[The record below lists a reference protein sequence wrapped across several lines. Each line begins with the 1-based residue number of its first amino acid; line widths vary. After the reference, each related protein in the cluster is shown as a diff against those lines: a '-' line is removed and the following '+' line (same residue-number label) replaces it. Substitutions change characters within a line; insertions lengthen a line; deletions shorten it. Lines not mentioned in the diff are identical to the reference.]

1 MMGGRPLDIDVL
13 IIDEAQDLS
22 TAQWR
27 YVSETFCNAK
37 RVYIGGD
44 DDQAIFEWSGA
55 DVNHFINLNGTKTVL
70 DKSYRIPKS
79 IHTLAENISGKIKT
93 RNDKKYT
100 SRQEEGSIE
109 YWMNV
114 DDINMSSGTW
124 LLLARNSYLLGELA
138 AVAKQQGYN
147 YTLKNKNAV
156 SKTLVKAIQLW
167 EKHRKGLILSDNEK
181 EQIKLYV
188 DVWDTSKIWHEAFG
202 KMPAEE
208 REFYVSMLRRGES
221 LTNEPRIKISTIH
234 GSKGGEADNVVLLTD
249 MAYNTW
255 EATNL
260 NQDSEYRVWY
270 VGVTRAKQN
279 LNIIMPRGRYHFE
292 L

>member
-1 MMGGRPLDIDVL
+1 
-13 IIDEAQDLS
+13 
-22 TAQWR
+22 
-27 YVSETFCNAK
+27 
-37 RVYIGGD
+37 
-44 DDQAIFEWSGA
+44 
-55 DVNHFINLNGTKTVL
+55 
-70 DKSYRIPKS
+70 
-79 IHTLAENISGKIKT
+79 
-93 RNDKKYT
+93 
-100 SRQEEGSIE
+100 
-109 YWMNV
+109 
-114 DDINMSSGTW
+114 
-124 LLLARNSYLLGELA
+124 
-138 AVAKQQGYN
+138 
-147 YTLKNKNAV
+147 
-156 SKTLVKAIQLW
+156 
-167 EKHRKGLILSDNEK
+167 
-181 EQIKLYV
+181 
-188 DVWDTSKIWHEAFG
+188 
-202 KMPAEE
+202 MPAEE